1 MASPAT
7 AGKPFL
13 HVSAVFQ
20 FSRSLFLQMGTFK
33 LRVRR
38 NIDSPESAAP
48 VHAVA
53 AAAAPAAVAAAAPAA
68 AAAPYVSMD
77 EPPYES
83 IDEAHVYVT
92 VPKVR
97 FGIWDIAGVVGNLIS
112 CHHPCGTVNPRRAPT
127 PGFGCHTGCPVITQ
141 ACTCTTYRAL
151 PASRQ
156 SSIVPVHKGGAP
168 LPDLTYCYCSC
179 YLKKQ
184 HGSNWWYTL
193 LLFLH
198 LNFFATK

>member
-1 MASPAT
+1 MGGRHTAVGNRPCFTLGQHKASTSQLTSQYAQVTQLQAAHTPRPGGQAMASPAT
-7 AGKPFL
+7 AGKPCL

-20 FSRSLFLQMGTFK
+20 CSRSLFLQMGTFK

-97 FGIWDIAGVVGNLIS
+97 FDILVL
-112 CHHPCGTVNPRRAPT
+112 
-127 PGFGCHTGCPVITQ
+127 Q
-141 ACTCTTYRAL
+141 
-151 PASRQ
+151 
-156 SSIVPVHKGGAP
+156 
-168 LPDLTYCYCSC
+168 
-179 YLKKQ
+179 
-184 HGSNWWYTL
+184 L
-193 LLFLH
+193 LLEKATWFKLVVYNVAV
-198 LNFFATK
+198 LTPKFRNFEEIFATK